1 MKDNKRINR
10 KSGMQWMGIIAA
22 CFVCGG
28 VFAVTALSPENTQN
42 QNSASTEYADFES
55 ADNVGFENT
64 ETLETEGTEQVT
76 TESAESLVD
85 ETTESPESGIAEE
98 IPPYAGT
105 AYVTA
110 NQNQPYFTAEEL
122 ATAVTS
128 FESYAPLDELG
139 RCGTCIASVGPDL
152 MPTEERGAIGM
163 IKPTGWHTV
172 KYSDIIADHYLYN
185 RCHLIGYQLTG
196 ENANEQ
202 NLITGT
208 RYLNVE
214 GMAPFE
220 NRVAEYVKSTGN
232 HVLYRVT
239 PVFEGDNLVASGVRI
254 EAKSVEDEGTGVC
267 FHVYCYN
274 VQPGIL
280 IDYTDGSSRVDD
292 CDEICDIQAE
302 DESSAGNIIVPENI
316 VTAAGQY
323 AVNSKNG
330 KIHMVG
336 ECPAT
341 GDGSQAMSSPVYF
354 STYEEAEGF
363 SEQIAPNQQK
373 RNCGNC
379 W

>member
-28 VFAVTALSPENTQN
+28 VFAATALSPEDTRNP
-42 QNSASTEYADFES
+42 STENAEDAE
-55 ADNVGFENT
+55 AHVDENT
-64 ETLETEGTEQVT
+64 
-76 TESAESLVD
+76 VD
-85 ETTESPESGIAEE
+85 PASDASGE
-98 IPPYAGT
+98 IPPYTGT
-105 AYVTA
+105 AYVTV

-122 ATAVTS
+122 AAAVTS

-139 RCGTCIASVGPDL
+139 RCGTCIASVGQDL
-152 MPTEERGAIGM
+152 MPTEERGTIGM

-239 PVFEGDNLVASGVRI
+239 PVFEGENLVVSGVRM
-254 EAKSVEDEGTGVC
+254 EAKSVEDEGIGVC

-274 VQPGIL
+274 VQPGII

-292 CDEICDIQAE
+292 CDEAHDIQAE
-302 DESSAGNIIVPENI
+302 DENSAGNIIVPENI

-341 GDGSQAMSSPVYF
+341 GDGSQAMNSPVYF
-354 STYEEAEGF
+354 STYEEAEVF
-363 SEQIAPNQQK
+363 SAQIAPNLENRK
-373 RNCGNC
+373 CGNC